1 MRYMVVTLGTSHA
14 EMSPLNEAVT
24 SRLSNRLFI
33 SVTADTFQDPIGP
46 SGPLEQSADSFRHT
60 IMAAVSSALD
70 PGTHPVEGV
79 LYQRMVMLRVR
90 FRDRAGAR

>member
-1 MRYMVVTLGTSHA
+1 MRYMVVTLDTSHA
-14 EMSPLNEAVT
+14 EISPLNEAVT

-46 SGPLEQSADSFRHT
+46 SGPLEQSVDSFRHT

-70 PGTHPVEGV
+70 SGGHAMVWV
-79 LYQRMVMLRVR
+79 LPFSRVL
-90 FRDRAGAR
+90 